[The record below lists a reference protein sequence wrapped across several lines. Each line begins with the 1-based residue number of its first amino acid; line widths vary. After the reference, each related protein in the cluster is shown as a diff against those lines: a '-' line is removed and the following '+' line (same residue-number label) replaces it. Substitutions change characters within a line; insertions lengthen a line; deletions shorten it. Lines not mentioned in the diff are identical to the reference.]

1 MSQVH
6 IECPICM
13 DNIESNKNCVTTE
26 CGHCFHASCLM
37 RNVANNGFGCP
48 YCRTAMAEEVE
59 DEEEDVEDT
68 ESEWSEE
75 SVMFDDYSLRG
86 LRFFMDNLEGIEH
99 DEEDVNE
106 EKEDEEE
113 FAQEMTEQQN
123 AEAVIR
129 PSPEFIAEKL
139 VSQGVTMEQLVKAL
153 LINHREYEAEEEEFV
168 RLDDDLFG
176 RFRII
181 ISNYETAQ
189 QVAEPEESRLQTT
202 SRLAYAIP
210 PNVTVR
216 RPPTSA

>member
-1 MSQVH
+1 
-6 IECPICM
+6 M
-13 DNIESNKNCVTTE
+13 DNVELNKNCVTTE

-37 RNVANNGFGCP
+37 RNVAHNGFGCP
-48 YCRTAMAEEVE
+48 YCRTAMAEDIEDIE
-59 DEEEDVEDT
+59 DEEEEDEDA

-75 SVMFDDYSLRG
+75 SVMFDDYALRG
-86 LRFFMDNLEGIEH
+86 LRFFTENLEGIEH
-99 DEEDVNE
+99 DEEDALE

-113 FAQEMTEQQN
+113 IAEEMAEQQN

-153 LINHREYEAEEEEFV
+153 LINHREYEAEEEAFI

-189 QVAEPEESRLQTT
+189 QVAEPEEQRLRTVN
-202 SRLAYAIP
+202 RDA
-210 PNVTVR
+210 NVTVR
-216 RPPTSA
+216 RPMRA

>member
-13 DNIESNKNCVTTE
+13 DSVELNKNCVTTE

-37 RNVANNGFGCP
+37 RNVAHNGFGCP
-48 YCRTAMAEEVE
+48 YCRTAMAEDV
-59 DEEEDVEDT
+59 EEEDVEEEEDDD
-68 ESEWSEE
+68 SEWSEE
-75 SVMFDDYSLRG
+75 SVMFDDYALRG
-86 LRFFMDNLEGIEH
+86 LRFFTDNLEGTEH
-99 DEEDVNE
+99 DEEDTLE

-113 FAQEMTEQQN
+113 MAEQLVQQQN
-123 AEAVIR
+123 DEAVIR

-153 LINHREYEAEEEEFV
+153 LINHREYAAEEEEFS
-168 RLDDDLFG
+168 RLDDELFG

-189 QVAEPEESRLQTT
+189 QVAEPEEQRL
-202 SRLAYAIP
+202 RIP
-210 PNVTVR
+210 NRDANVTVR
-216 RPPTSA
+216 RPLRN

>member
-1 MSQVH
+1 MSQSH

-13 DNIESNKNCVTTE
+13 DNVELNKNCVTTE

-37 RNVANNGFGCP
+37 RNVAHNGFGCP
-48 YCRTAMAEEVE
+48 YCRTAMAEDVE
-59 DEEEDVEDT
+59 DEEDEEDAN
-68 ESEWSEE
+68 SEWSEDEE
-75 SVMFDDYSLRG
+75 SVMFDDYALRG
-86 LRFFMDNLEGIEH
+86 LRFFTDNLEGIEH
-99 DEEDVNE
+99 DEEDALE

-113 FAQEMTEQQN
+113 IAEEMTEQQN

-153 LINHREYEAEEEEFV
+153 LINHREYEAEEEAFT

-189 QVAEPEESRLQTT
+189 QVAEPEEQRLRT
-202 SRLAYAIP
+202 SNRDA
-210 PNVTVR
+210 NVTVR
-216 RPPTSA
+216 RPMRA

>member
-1 MSQVH
+1 
-6 IECPICM
+6 M
-13 DNIESNKNCVTTE
+13 DNIDANKNCVTTE

-59 DEEEDVEDT
+59 DDADEDEG
-68 ESEWSEE
+68 SEWSEE

-86 LRFFMDNLEGIEH
+86 LRFFTDNLESIEH

-106 EKEDEEE
+106 EKEDEEDLAAE
-113 FAQEMTEQQN
+113 LADQQN

-139 VSQGVTMEQLVKAL
+139 VLQGVTMEQLVKAL

-189 QVAEPEESRLQTT
+189 QVAEPEESRLRTT
-202 SRLAYAIP
+202 TRRLTYAMP

-216 RPPTSA
+216 RPMHG